1 MPLILN
7 KMIENESQLLVWETT
22 ENQEDIEFQIQNPFS
37 IAAALKNI
45 HNPKRIR
52 EKLITTLL
60 LHRALQTN
68 NPIELE
74 YDDFGKPFLKSFPIK
89 LSVSHSANY
98 VCILLSPDKIPGID
112 IEIIRTRIEKLAEK
126 FISPKEF
133 GELEQSHPIEHMH
146 VIWGAKE
153 TMYKIYGKKGVD
165 FKENMSIEP
174 FQYLEK
180 GQIIGR
186 IQMKNFGKEMD
197 IHYEKISNCMLT
209 WGLLEND

>member
-1 MPLILN
+1 
-7 KMIENESQLLVWETT
+7 
-22 ENQEDIEFQIQNPFS
+22 
-37 IAAALKNI
+37 
-45 HNPKRIR
+45 
-52 EKLITTLL
+52 
-60 LHRALQTN
+60 
-68 NPIELE
+68 
-74 YDDFGKPFLKSFPIK
+74 
-89 LSVSHSANY
+89 
-98 VCILLSPDKIPGID
+98 
-112 IEIIRTRIEKLAEK
+112 
-126 FISPKEF
+126 
-133 GELEQSHPIEHMH
+133 MH

-186 IQMKNFGKEMD
+186 IQMENYGKEME